1 MQHIIDKVRKLLAL
15 SQSANAHEAASAAAK
30 ANQLIDE
37 YRLSVGQLTPNEAS
51 ATVDPIETASEP
63 LLHSNR
69 AMTWRKSLAIRLARH
84 YGCFVWNSPRP
95 RAAINY
101 QVAGRKSDIEVLNY
115 MFAYISTE
123 CDRITLA
130 TAKGRGRTFAE
141 SYRRGF
147 VDGVLSQLD
156 ASRQTVA
163 KASSDPQALVKLDDR
178 TQDARRHVESSTHLS
193 KGKAVTA
200 SRTDSTAFQSGRS
213 AGRSM
218 HLGASLSSASRTR
231 LLSQ

>member
-15 SQSANAHEAASAAAK
+15 SRSSNAHEAASAAAK

-37 YRLSVGQLTPNEAS
+37 YRLSVGQLTPDN
-51 ATVDPIETASEP
+51 TDTDPVETASEP

-69 AMTWRKSLAIRLARH
+69 VMMWRKSLAIRLASH

-95 RAAINY
+95 HAAINY

-123 CDRITLA
+123 CDRITLS
-130 TAKGRGRTFAE
+130 TAKGKGRTFAE

-163 KASSDPQALVKLDDR
+163 KASNDPQALVKLDDR
-178 TQDARRHVESSTHLS
+178 TQAARRHIEASTHLS
-193 KGKAVTA
+193 KGKSVTA
-200 SRTDSTAFQSGRS
+200 SRTDSSAFQSGQS

-218 HLGASLSSASRTR
+218 HLGQSLGASSKTR